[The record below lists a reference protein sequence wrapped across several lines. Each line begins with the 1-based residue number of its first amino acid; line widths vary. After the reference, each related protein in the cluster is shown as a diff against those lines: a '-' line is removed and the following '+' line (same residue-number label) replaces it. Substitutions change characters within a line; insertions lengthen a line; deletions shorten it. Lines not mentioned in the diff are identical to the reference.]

1 MNVVV
6 GKRMKVTVGAPI
18 NKGETMIVGETLDH
32 LASFFNFSLDGFIV
46 MVKGSQQ
53 VLNQS
58 SVIETDTVLK
68 LCHNVIVSGALNQ
81 SFTVEHETTLGQISA
96 LEQFFNSSF
105 IVYDNDTNSVLTSNT
120 TVPDDIIAVITKVSQ
135 MDVVIKFDEDEN
147 ITVEEVESAIK
158 DLVKLPDDEHVWIE
172 VISQGDNSFIISI
185 KQTSDEQTDI
195 VDSLKD
201 CSLSKQ

>member
-1 MNVVV
+1 MANAPHLDISLFTS
-6 GKRMKVTVGAPI
+6 TVA
-18 NKGETMIVGETLDH
+18 
-32 LASFFNFSLDGFIV
+32 
-46 MVKGSQQ
+46 
-53 VLNQS
+53 
-58 SVIETDTVLK
+58 
-68 LCHNVIVSGALNQ
+68 
-81 SFTVEHETTLGQISA
+81 
-96 LEQFFNSSF
+96 F
-105 IVYDNDTNSVLTSNT
+105 IVYDNDTYSVLTSNT

-135 MDVVIKFDEDEN
+135 VDVVIKFDEDEN

-185 KQTSDEQTDI
+185 KQTSDEQTGI